1 MEKCEEAV
9 AAEITSAA
17 AATESSAV
25 RGAAACAASP
35 QSGSMTARQWLAL
48 AGLTC
53 SAFVFNTSE
62 FMPIGLL
69 SSIAGGFGLTEAQA
83 GMMTSIYAWA
93 VMALSLPLMVL
104 GSRLNPRLLLLA
116 VIAVFLAGQ
125 VGSALAPSFAL
136 LVAARLLVAAAHA
149 VFWSIATPLATR
161 IADERHASVAMGMV
175 VTGSDMSA
183 SVSTQELENQGI
195 PVAIGHH
202 AENIAGAD
210 CIIRTAAA
218 HNDNPEI
225 AAARAAGIPVFERA
239 QAWGEIMKSYKN
251 AICISGTH
259 GKTTTTSMMTHILM
273 EANLDPTVM
282 IGGYLPLLHAGHR
295 VGHGDTI
302 LLESC
307 EYCDSFLN
315 FFPTLAVILNVEA
328 DHLDYFKDL
337 EDIQKSFHQFASLAT
352 FGVIANGDDPHT
364 VSAMQGIDY
373 VSFGLG
379 EQNRIH
385 AANMHPDWQHFDV
398 ICDGEYYCH
407 LDMGVLG
414 KHNALNALAAAA
426 AAWMMGIPGEAVSH
440 GLESFHGAGRRME
453 FKGKFQ
459 GADVYDDY
467 AHHPDELSATVSAVR
482 SAIPGRRIV
491 LAFQPHTYTRT
502 KALFDDFV
510 RELKKPD
517 VVILSEIY
525 AARERNAIGISSLD
539 LAKQIPGAVYC
550 ETLPEVTDQLRE
562 IVREGDVVITMG
574 AGDIFRAGEA
584 LLEK

>member
-1 MEKCEEAV
+1 MYNALGY
-9 AAEITSAA
+9 ANNSL
-17 AATESSAV
+17 
-25 RGAAACAASP
+25 
-35 QSGSMTARQWLAL
+35 SGVLTYMLMKNKKISKFLTPGRHIHLVGIGGVSMRPL
-48 AGLTC
+48 GL
-53 SAFVFNTSE
+53 
-62 FMPIGLL
+62 
-69 SSIAGGFGLTEAQA
+69 
-83 GMMTSIYAWA
+83 
-93 VMALSLPLMVL
+93 VL
-104 GSRLNPRLLLLA
+104 KG
-116 VIAVFLAGQ
+116 
-125 VGSALAPSFAL
+125 
-136 LVAARLLVAAAHA
+136 
-149 VFWSIATPLATR
+149 
-161 IADERHASVAMGMV
+161 MGME

-183 SVSTQELENQGI
+183 SVSTEELISQGI
-195 PVAIGHH
+195 RVEIGHR
-202 AENIAGAD
+202 AENIEGAD

-273 EANLDPTVM
+273 EADLDPTVM

-302 LLESC
+302 VLESC

-315 FFPTLAVILNVEA
+315 FFPTLAVVLNVEA

-337 EDIQKSFHQFASLAT
+337 ADIQKSFHKFASLAT
-352 FGVIANGDDPHT
+352 FGVVANGDDEHT
-364 VSAMQGIDY
+364 KQAMEGIDY

-379 EQNRIH
+379 ENNCIH
-385 AANMHPDWQHFDV
+385 AANMCPDWQHFDV
-398 ICDGEYYCH
+398 ICDGEFYCH

-453 FKGKFQ
+453 YKGKFH
-459 GADVYDDY
+459 GADIYDDY
-467 AHHPDELSATVSAVR
+467 AHHPDELAATIDAVR
-482 SAIPGRRIV
+482 SSMNGRRLV
-491 LAFQPHTYTRT
+491 LAFQPHTYSRT

-517 VVILSEIY
+517 VVVLAEIY
-525 AARERNAIGISSLD
+525 AARERNTVGISSAH
-539 LAKQIPGAVYC
+539 LAEQVPGAIYC
-550 ETLPEVTDQLRE
+550 ETLPDVTAYLKEHIQ
-562 IVREGDVVITMG
+562 EGDVVITMG

-584 LLEK
+584 LLSE

>member
-1 MEKCEEAV
+1 MFKSKKIAKYLV
-9 AAEITSAA
+9 PGRHVHLVGIGG
-17 AATESSAV
+17 V
-25 RGAAACAASP
+25 
-35 QSGSMTARQWLAL
+35 SMRPL
-48 AGLTC
+48 GL
-53 SAFVFNTSE
+53 
-62 FMPIGLL
+62 
-69 SSIAGGFGLTEAQA
+69 
-83 GMMTSIYAWA
+83 
-93 VMALSLPLMVL
+93 VL
-104 GSRLNPRLLLLA
+104 KG
-116 VIAVFLAGQ
+116 
-125 VGSALAPSFAL
+125 
-136 LVAARLLVAAAHA
+136 
-149 VFWSIATPLATR
+149 
-161 IADERHASVAMGMV
+161 MGMV

-482 SAIPGRRIV
+482 SAMPGRRIV

-539 LAKQIPGAVYC
+539 LAKQIPGAIYC

-584 LLEK
+584 LFEK